1 MSALKADNI
10 LTFISIIEDGRLG
23 PKQPKDLRLLLI
35 LTRKGHCIQYIAV
48 MIPKHVQKVL
58 DANGLHVLE
67 FEPGSTPT
75 SELAAQRIGV
85 QVAQIAKSI
94 LLLGKDGKYR
104 MAVLRGDRKLASGK
118 FKQVTGVKHCMAS
131 PEETLE
137 RPALV
142 SAGFAPLAYRI
153 FQSLLIRA

>member
-1 MSALKADNI
+1 
-10 LTFISIIEDGRLG
+10 
-23 PKQPKDLRLLLI
+23 
-35 LTRKGHCIQYIAV
+35 
-48 MIPKHVQKVL
+48 MIPKHVQQIL
-58 DANGLHVLE
+58 DANGLRALE

-118 FKQVTGVKHCMAS
+118 LKQVTGVKHCMAS

-137 RPALV
+137 HTGFSIGGVCPFGLQDISVYIDQGLSEFELIYPA
-142 SAGFAPLAYRI
+142 AGTDASGVPMHI
-153 FQSLLIRA
+153 DDLLQITRAKVCDITQDR